1 LVGFTGKHCFGGR
14 SLHHLDLG
22 ASSLNPYEQATGIVG
37 DRLSAFDEDNKIPC
51 TGRKRT
57 YNPGWQLQLIPVA
70 QLGLNMW
77 D

>member
-22 ASSLNPYEQATGIVG
+22 ASSLNPYEQAIGIVG

-51 TGRKRT
+51 FGFGDSKESLKSFQT
-57 YNPGWQLQLIPVA
+57 LSSC
-70 QLGLNMW
+70 
-77 D
+77 